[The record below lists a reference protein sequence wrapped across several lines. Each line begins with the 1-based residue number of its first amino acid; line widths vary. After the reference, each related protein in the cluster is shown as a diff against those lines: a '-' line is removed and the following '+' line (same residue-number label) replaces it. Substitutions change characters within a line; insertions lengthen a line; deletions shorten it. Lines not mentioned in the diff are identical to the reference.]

1 MSQII
6 DISPTIQPETA
17 VWPGDV
23 SFSRNVCLD
32 MKEGANLTLSSVT
45 TTVHVGAHAD
55 APNHY
60 QKDGAAID
68 KCALEPYYGPCQ
80 VITVNIERSLRIYPS
95 DLSAT
100 IQAPRVLFR
109 TRSFPDPN
117 QFNED
122 FNSLSPEL
130 VDMLHSH
137 GVVLIGL
144 DTPSID
150 PFSDKDLAS
159 HNAIARTGIRNLE
172 GLILDHVED
181 GLYTLLALP
190 LKIAGADA
198 SPIRAALIVQGRP

>member
-6 DISPTIQPETA
+6 DISPTIQPKTA

-23 SFSRNVCLD
+23 PFSRNVCLD
-32 MKEGANLTLSSVT
+32 MKEGANLTLSSMT
-45 TTVHVGAHAD
+45 TTLHIGAHAD

-60 QKDGAAID
+60 QADGKAMSE
-68 KCALEPYYGPCQ
+68 CSLEPYYGPCQ
-80 VITVNIERSLRIYPS
+80 VMTVDIEKGNRIYPS
-95 DLSAT
+95 DLGAPVR
-100 IQAPRVLFR
+100 APRVLLK
-109 TRSFPDPN
+109 TLSFPDPN

-130 VDMLHSH
+130 VEHFKSQ

-150 PFSDKDLAS
+150 PFADKELAS
-159 HNAIARTGIRNLE
+159 HNAIARAGIRNLE

-181 GLYTLLALP
+181 GLYTLIALP

-198 SPIRAALIVQGRP
+198 SPIRAALIA

>member
-1 MSQII
+1 MSRII
-6 DISPTIQPETA
+6 DISPTIQPKTA

-32 MKEGANLTLSSVT
+32 MKDGANLTLSSMT
-45 TTVHVGAHAD
+45 STLHIGAHAD

-60 QKDGAAID
+60 KADGQAID
-68 KCALEPYYGPCQ
+68 ECPLEPYYGPCQ
-80 VITVNIERSLRIYPS
+80 VITVNIERALRIHPN

-100 IQAPRVLFR
+100 IAAPRVLLR
-109 TRSFPDPN
+109 TQSFPDPN

-130 VDMLHSH
+130 VEALHDQ
-137 GVVLIGL
+137 GVVLIGI

-159 HNAIARTGIRNLE
+159 HNAIARAGIRNLE

-198 SPIRAALIVQGRP
+198 SPIRAALIT